1 MFPAGYRCLAFTTA
15 LLLTAPFASAQDA
28 YTPIPGWDH
37 QLFPSYLIATAT
49 VHLPSEDEVN
59 DDSDSGVRVL
69 GDRQGVL
76 GVELTSDEA
85 DTDVTVTIMANAVLE
100 ESSLDVT
107 LDEEGTTY
115 RIFPR
120 IRYKYDVL
128 AKNKQ
133 SVPIEVTFNVT
144 VGDQELESQTVT
156 LTLRSINDCPYAVQ
170 IDDGEATDLS
180 FMFAAYVNEQ
190 HPFVDKILREALD
203 QDVVNSFAGYQ
214 SGDPAEVYRQVYA
227 IWNALSARDVR
238 YSNITTEA
246 ATSQAV
252 SSQHVRLIDE
262 SINNGQANC
271 VDGSVLIASLLRK
284 IDIEPLLVYVPGHCY
299 MAFYLDAEHTQ
310 LIGLETTLIG
320 GAGDD
325 APRDLPGVDD
335 VVDAETREKGSW
347 ATFCAAVAM
356 GNADMAENKDKFNQD
371 DVDYQVVSIA
381 AARQMG
387 ILPIAFDAASEF
399 KALSAS
405 DK

>member
-1 MFPAGYRCLAFTTA
+1 MCRVVRPGLTVMA
-15 LLLTAPFASAQDA
+15 LLLAAASAVAQDA
-28 YTPIPGWDH
+28 YSPISGWDH

-49 VHLPSEDEVN
+49 VQLPSEDEVN
-59 DDSDSGVRVL
+59 DDSEPGVRVL

-76 GVELTSDEA
+76 GVELTSVDAETEVA
-85 DTDVTVTIMANAVLE
+85 VTVMANAILE
-100 ESSLDVT
+100 ESTLAVT
-107 LDEEGTTY
+107 LDEEGTIY

-133 SVPIEVTFNVT
+133 SVPVEVTFNVT
-144 VGDQELESQTVT
+144 VGDEELESQTVT
-156 LTLRSINDCPYAVQ
+156 LTLRSINDCPYAVVGA
-170 IDDGEATDLS
+170 DDEVTDIS

-203 QDVVNSFAGYQ
+203 QGIVDSFTGYQ

-227 IWNALSARDVR
+227 LWNALSERDVR
-238 YSNITTEA
+238 YSNITTSA
-246 ATSQAV
+246 ATNNAV

-284 IDIEPLLVYVPGHCY
+284 IDIEPSLVYVPGHCY
-299 MAFYLDAEHTQ
+299 LAFYLDAEQTQ
-310 LIGLETTLIG
+310 LVGLETTLIG

-325 APRDLPGVDD
+325 DTRDLPGVED
-335 VVDAETREKGSW
+335 VVDAENRKKASW
-347 ATFCAAVAM
+347 ATFCAAIAM
-356 GNADMAENKDKFNQD
+356 GNADMAENKAKFNKD

-387 ILPIAFDAASEF
+387 ILPIAFDSESEF
-399 KALSAS
+399 KALSVS
-405 DK
+405 EE

>member
-1 MFPAGYRCLAFTTA
+1 MCRAACKCFAVVAF
-15 LLLTAPFASAQDA
+15 LLTATAANAQDA
-28 YTPIPGWDH
+28 YRPISGWDH

-49 VHLPSEDEVN
+49 VQLPSEDEVN

-76 GVELTSDEA
+76 GVELTSVDA
-85 DTDVTVTIMANAVLE
+85 DTDVTVTVMANAILE
-100 ESSLDVT
+100 ESTFEVT
-107 LDEEGTTY
+107 LEEEGDLY

-133 SVPIEVTFNVT
+133 SVPVEVTFNVT
-144 VGDQELESQTVT
+144 VGDEELESQTVT
-156 LTLRSINDCPYAVQ
+156 LTLRSINDCPYAVVSA
-170 IDDGEATDLS
+170 DEEVTDIS

-190 HPFVDKILREALD
+190 HPFVDKILLEALD
-203 QDVVNSFAGYQ
+203 LDVVDSFTGYQ
-214 SGDPAEVYRQVYA
+214 SGDPAEVYRQVYSL
-227 IWNALSARDVR
+227 WNALSERDVR
-238 YSNITTEA
+238 YSNITTSA
-246 ATSQAV
+246 ATTNAV

-284 IDIEPLLVYVPGHCY
+284 IDIEPSLVYVPGHCY
-299 MAFYLDAEHTQ
+299 LAFYLDADNTQ

-320 GAGDD
+320 GASDD
-325 APRDLPGVDD
+325 GIRDLPGVEDA
-335 VVDAETREKGSW
+335 VDAESREKASW
-347 ATFCAAVAM
+347 ATFCSAVAM
-356 GNADMAENKDKFNQD
+356 GSADLAQNKDKFNQD

-387 ILPIAFDAASEF
+387 ILPIAFDSASEF
-399 KALSAS
+399 KALPTGE
-405 DK
+405 K